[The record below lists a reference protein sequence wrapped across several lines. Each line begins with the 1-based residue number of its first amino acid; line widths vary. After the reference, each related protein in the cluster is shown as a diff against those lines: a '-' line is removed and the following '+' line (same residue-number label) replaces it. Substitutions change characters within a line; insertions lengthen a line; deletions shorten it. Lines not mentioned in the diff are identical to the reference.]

1 MRGLLLVMFLLGV
14 GLIVAWSL
22 RQSREHQEA
31 QAVAAAS
38 TLPAKAMSA
47 KQPVTLDAGDVAAPE
62 TRDLLADIMLSHDDF
77 ARDVIFL
84 LASSIRNRCEP
95 QHAHDLTHMVMQA
108 RLPVLL
114 GASTVLNSQPELR
127 PKLYELLRHLASM
140 APCGQ
145 LLNISIGKYHMSLDP
160 AGYAAAFP
168 DSYFD
173 PAIDDV
179 PAEFAGRD
187 LHSRSEDPCTQIG
200 YAVLPLGVERAWQ
213 CGRLRADA
221 RRHLVLDTCAAVLQ
235 HSPAP
240 AASAL
245 QTTAIQ
251 QDMAMAIHTQLE
263 RLQELC
269 R

>member
-1 MRGLLLVMFLLGV
+1 MRWLALAILLVGALSVLGWKL
-14 GLIVAWSL
+14 GKQA
-22 RQSREHQEA
+22 EHHDVPA
-31 QAVAAAS
+31 TSATTA
-38 TLPAKAMSA
+38 LPAKVVPV
-47 KQPVTLDAGDVAAPE
+47 QPPVTLDADEMVAPA

-84 LASSIRNRCEP
+84 LVSSIRNRCEP
-95 QHAHDLTHMVMQA
+95 QSAHDLTHMVMQA

-114 GASTVLNSQPELR
+114 GASAMLNNQPELR
-127 PKLYELLRHLASM
+127 PKLYALLRHLASI

-145 LLNISIGKYHMSLDP
+145 VLSINIGKYHLQLDP
-160 AGYAAAFP
+160 AAYAAAFP
-168 DSYFD
+168 DSYFE
-173 PAIDDV
+173 PTSSDV

-187 LHSRSEDPCTQIG
+187 LHSRSEDPCTPMG

-221 RRHLVLDTCAAVLQ
+221 RKHLVLDTCAAVLQ
-235 HSPAP
+235 SSPAP

-245 QTTAIQ
+245 QTASVQ
-251 QDMAMAIHTQLE
+251 EDMARAIHDQLE
-263 RLQELC
+263 RLPELC